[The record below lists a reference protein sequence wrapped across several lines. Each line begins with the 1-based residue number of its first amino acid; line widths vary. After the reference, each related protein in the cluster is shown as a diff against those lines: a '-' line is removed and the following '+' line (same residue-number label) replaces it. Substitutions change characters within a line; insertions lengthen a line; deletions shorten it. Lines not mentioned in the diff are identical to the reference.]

1 MEDLASKA
9 IQANVVSQVEGVFDQ
24 FVNFISLENDMF
36 MLRKTS
42 GSKDQSLSFQSL
54 NKPETTDTQMED
66 ILNQVCSES
75 ASRSSASYSQ
85 TKKWRKVSEITHC
98 LVAGKIKPLAD

>member
-42 GSKDQSLSFQSL
+42 GNKDQSLSFQAL

-66 ILNQVCSES
+66 ILNQV
-75 ASRSSASYSQ
+75 
-85 TKKWRKVSEITHC
+85 WPLFPVSLFDIYTNC
-98 LVAGKIKPLAD
+98 GR

>member
-1 MEDLASKA
+1 MCRQKMEDLASKA

-42 GSKDQSLSFQSL
+42 GSKDQSLSFQAL

-66 ILNQVCSES
+66 ILNQVWPLFSVFFVRYLHKFWT
-75 ASRSSASYSQ
+75 RSS
-85 TKKWRKVSEITHC
+85 
-98 LVAGKIKPLAD
+98 

>member
-9 IQANVVSQVEGVFDQ
+9 IHANVVSQVEGVFDQ

-42 GSKDQSLSFQSL
+42 GSKDQSLSFQAL

-66 ILNQVCSES
+66 ILNQVWPLFSVSLCDI
-75 ASRSSASYSQ
+75 Y
-85 TKKWRKVSEITHC
+85 TNFWRYVTMN
-98 LVAGKIKPLAD
+98 